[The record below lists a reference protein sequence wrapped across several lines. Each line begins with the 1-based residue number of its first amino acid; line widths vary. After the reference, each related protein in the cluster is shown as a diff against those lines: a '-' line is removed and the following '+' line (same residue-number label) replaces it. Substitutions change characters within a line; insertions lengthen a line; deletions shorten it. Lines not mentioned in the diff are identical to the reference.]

1 MIFKI
6 DHKINKSKGLPLI
19 KTYKFE
25 EERKIRLL
33 PYLHKDGSF
42 KKSFT
47 ILSLYQLDKKI
58 TENLDISLPKGI
70 HDTFFHIDDPIL
82 TDAINSINPFNK
94 NKYLKHF
101 KFIFFYALIDKKVE
115 LVKFRFNR
123 FENIY
128 LKLSKLIHE
137 DKDPFDPMNGI
148 GIRVHNETST
158 LGNFTSLEITEV
170 DRIVY
175 GKGFRDLLQDRECDL
190 SDIESYEISKHPYSS
205 TIYTALKEYDQ
216 LKEIKWKMRQCRL
229 EKILNK

>member
-1 MIFKI
+1 MSFKL
-6 DHKINKSKGLPLI
+6 DHKVNITKGLPLM
-19 KTYKFE
+19 KTYKFGE
-25 EERKIRLL
+25 EKKIRLL

-58 TENLDISLPKGI
+58 TEDLNISIPKGI
-70 HDTFFHIDDPIL
+70 HDTFFYIDDPIL
-82 TDAINSINPFNK
+82 TDSINSINPFNK

-148 GIRVHNETST
+148 GIRVVKSD
-158 LGNFTSLEITEV
+158 FTDLEMTEV

-175 GKGFRDLLQDRECDL
+175 GNNFRDLLQDRECDL
-190 SDIESYEISKHPYSS
+190 SDIEKYEISKHPNSS
-205 TIYTALKEYDQ
+205 VIYTALKEYDQ
-216 LKEIKWKMRQCRL
+216 LKEVKWKMRQCRL
-229 EKILNK
+229 EKILKK